1 MLLAPGKEYA
11 VGGEVEL
18 LGRIKYND
26 GLDQYRLTADEL
38 RNEFKKKGAD
48 VVYAFQ
54 TRNPTHAGHAFLMKD
69 SRNKLISKGY
79 KNPVLW
85 LSPLGG
91 WTKAS
96 DVPLDVR
103 VAQHHEAPPAPLTP
117 APPAHLLTSGPRQPA
132 P

>member
-1 MLLAPGKEYA
+1 M
-11 VGGEVEL
+11 
-18 LGRIKYND
+18 
-26 GLDQYRLTADEL
+26 
-38 RNEFKKKGAD
+38 
-48 VVYAFQ
+48 YAFQ

-69 SRNKLISKGY
+69 SRKKLIARGF

-103 VAQHHEAPPAPLTP
+103 V
-117 APPAHLLTSGPRQPA
+117 SGRGLGQKMRFQSPGLEKKER
-132 P
+132 

>member
-1 MLLAPGKEYA
+1 MPCAHARTHVRRKSLCSPS
-11 VGGEVEL
+11 
-18 LGRIKYND
+18 RISRAS
-26 GLDQYRLTADEL
+26 LTHSLTPPPALPPPRRRYRLTVDEL
-38 RNEFKKKGAD
+38 RAKFHEKKAD

-69 SRNKLISKGY
+69 SRRKLMAKGY

-103 VAQHHEAPPAPLTP
+103 APTHLILSSNSPPL
-117 APPAHLLTSGPRQPA
+117 SSS
-132 P
+132 